1 MNLLCALHWSFT
13 FLATCSSAYEIGIQY
28 DVPFADL
35 ISAGCYKC
43 YRAILTSATK
53 PSDITSCVGPY
64 LFVGTQSFDN
74 VTFVVGAYAPAAE
87 VQKSTSLSN
96 PRLSHGLYWHFDEKK
111 AFGFSINR
119 YDRVGMISDSRRGY
133 ESDVGPARDL
143 FWSLDQTHLR
153 HKFSAKSPSNQSK
166 WILNC
171 PG

>member
-1 MNLLCALHWSFT
+1 MNLLCALQWSLT

-35 ISAGCYKC
+35 VSAGCYKC
-43 YRAILTSATK
+43 YKAILTTTTK
-53 PSDITSCVGPY
+53 SSDITSCAGPY

-74 VTFVVGAYAPAAE
+74 VTFVVGAFAPAIE
-87 VQKSTSLSN
+87 VQKPTSLSN
-96 PRLSHGLYWHFDEKK
+96 SRFSHGLYWHFDGKK
-111 AFGFSINR
+111 VFGFSMSR
-119 YDRVGMISDSRRGY
+119 YDRIGMTSDSRRGY
-133 ESDVGPARDL
+133 EADVGHTRDL

-153 HKFSAKSPSNQSK
+153 HKSSAQSPSDQSK